1 MPKEQMITLNS
12 AYRCGIYQFTIRF
25 NPNSQMNPLDEKRE
39 DLTSVQR
46 AEQTEQMKENFQSS
60 AKMLDNL

>member
-1 MPKEQMITLNS
+1 MHTDVE
-12 AYRCGIYQFTIRF
+12 FTSLQSSSI
-25 NPNSQMNPLDEKRE
+25 PIATVMNPLDEKRE
-39 DLTSVQR
+39 NLTSVQR